1 MFIAFDGID
10 GAGKSTQIA
19 RLVEA
24 FRAAGREVVS
34 VRDPGSTAA
43 GEAIRA
49 LVLDSELEMHRRCE
63 ALLYMAARSQ
73 LVEERIRPAL
83 DAGKVVVSDRYLL
96 ANVVYQ
102 SASGG
107 ESAELLWQLGEVA
120 IAGVRPDLTVLLDLP
135 AELALSRINRPADR
149 MESRGVEYLAAVRE
163 GFRRHLPRASQQ
175 TLIVDAAQSIDAM
188 AATIRAA
195 AVPLL
200 DHTTRTREASPA
212 EFHPPRHDFP

>member
-10 GAGKSTQIA
+10 GAGKSTQIT

-24 FRAAGREVVS
+24 LQAAGRDVVS

-49 LVLDSELEMHRRCE
+49 LVLDSDLEMHRRCE

-83 DAGKVVVSDRYLL
+83 AAGQIVVSDRYLL

-102 SASGG
+102 SAGGG
-107 ESAELLWQLGEVA
+107 EAAELLWQLGEVA
-120 IAGVRPDLTVLLDLP
+120 ISGVRPDLTVLLDLP
-135 AELALSRINRPADR
+135 ADVALSRLDRPADR
-149 MESRGVEYLAAVRE
+149 MEARGVEYLTAVRE
-163 GFRRHLPRASQQ
+163 GFRKQLPRASQR
-175 TLIVDAAQSIDAM
+175 TLIVDAAQSIEAM
-188 AATIRAA
+188 AEAIRT
-195 AVPLL
+195 AVFALAEP
-200 DHTTRTREASPA
+200 TTDQ
-212 EFHPPRHDFP
+212 PPQ

>member
-19 RLVEA
+19 RLVDSLT
-24 FRAAGREVVS
+24 AAGREVVS

-63 ALLYMAARSQ
+63 AMLYMAARSQ

-83 DAGKVVVSDRYLL
+83 QAGKVVISDRYLL

-102 SASGG
+102 SVGGG
-107 ESAELLWQLGEVA
+107 EEAELLWKLGEVA

-135 AELALSRINRPADR
+135 ADAALARIDRPADR
-149 MESRGVEYLAAVRE
+149 MESRGVEYLAAVRA
-163 GFRRHLPRASQQ
+163 GFRKHLPRASQQ
-175 TLIVDAAQSIDAM
+175 TLMVDATESIDAM
-188 AATIRAA
+188 AETIRAT
-195 AVPLL
+195 VLPLV
-200 DHTTRTREASPA
+200 DRTARA
-212 EFHPPRHDFP
+212 